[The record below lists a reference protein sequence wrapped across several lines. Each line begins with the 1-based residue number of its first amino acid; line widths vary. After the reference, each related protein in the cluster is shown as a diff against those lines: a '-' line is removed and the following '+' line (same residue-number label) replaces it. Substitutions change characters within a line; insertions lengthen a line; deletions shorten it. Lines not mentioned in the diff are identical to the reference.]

1 MSDKT
6 TEIFEHLRYNLIT
19 KDRRFSEVNGKLCFE
34 GVNVEEL
41 AKKYGSPV
49 YVYSEKELLR
59 NLAEIE
65 EAFKG
70 HKNTKIF
77 YASKACSVMAILRIL
92 KDAGC
97 GIETNSLNEIK
108 KAVEIGFKGEDIVFN
123 GVMKTRED
131 LEYAIAHDLYLINVD
146 SLYELDMIDEI
157 SRAQKKVAHVCV
169 RVEPNVPSATHPGLV
184 TAFHAKSGIDLQ
196 QAEGAVRRILEM
208 PYVQVRGLHMHV
220 GDQVP
225 ESEPFAKATAV
236 LVNESIRLEKLFGI
250 KFDLINVGGGIPVP
264 YKYDEENGDSLHD
277 NMYAGINSKDF
288 ADAII
293 GEVQKWGEDKQIC
306 IEPGRKIPSS
316 AAVMLSTIKCEKIK
330 TNYDLE
336 GNVQCHVDW
345 KFCDAG
351 YNVMADAQHYAWFF
365 YIYNASRIAEPH
377 DHYVKIAGP
386 LCDGGDY
393 YHMGVKGEEFLM
405 PKDTT
410 IDDVFVFL
418 DAGAYSIE
426 SQTVYNCR
434 ARTAV
439 VLIDKDGKDRL
450 IRHADT
456 YEDMVS
462 YDIY

>member
-220 GDQVP
+220 GDQVLQVVKR
-225 ESEPFAKATAV
+225 SLKA
-236 LVNESIRLEKLFGI
+236 
-250 KFDLINVGGGIPVP
+250 
-264 YKYDEENGDSLHD
+264 
-277 NMYAGINSKDF
+277 
-288 ADAII
+288 
-293 GEVQKWGEDKQIC
+293 QK
-306 IEPGRKIPSS
+306 R
-316 AAVMLSTIKCEKIK
+316 
-330 TNYDLE
+330 
-336 GNVQCHVDW
+336 
-345 KFCDAG
+345 
-351 YNVMADAQHYAWFF
+351 
-365 YIYNASRIAEPH
+365 SRH
-377 DHYVKIAGP
+377 
-386 LCDGGDY
+386 
-393 YHMGVKGEEFLM
+393 F
-405 PKDTT
+405 
-410 IDDVFVFL
+410 
-418 DAGAYSIE
+418 S
-426 SQTVYNCR
+426 
-434 ARTAV
+434 
-439 VLIDKDGKDRL
+439 
-450 IRHADT
+450 
-456 YEDMVS
+456 
-462 YDIY
+462 

>member
-1 MSDKT
+1 MSDQIIDT
-6 TEIFEHLRYNLIT
+6 FEGLRHNLIE
-19 KDRRFSEVNGKLCFE
+19 KDRRFSEKDGKLCFE
-34 GVNVEEL
+34 GVNLEEL
-41 AKKYGSPV
+41 ARKYNSPV
-49 YVYSEKELLR
+49 YVYSEKEILR
-59 NLAEIE
+59 NLEEIR
-65 EAFKG
+65 EAFSG

-77 YASKACSVMAILRIL
+77 FASKACSVMAILRIL
-92 KDAGC
+92 RDAGC
-97 GIETNSLNEIK
+97 GVETNSLNEIK
-108 KAVEIGFKGEDIVFN
+108 KAIKIGFKGEDIVFN

-157 SRAQKKVAHVCV
+157 SREQKRVANVCV

-196 QAEGAVRRILEM
+196 QAEEAIERILKM
-208 PYVQVRGLHMHV
+208 PYVKVHGLHMHV

-236 LVNESIRLEKLFGI
+236 LVKESKRLEEKFGI

-264 YKYDEENGDSLHD
+264 YKYDDENGDPLHD

-293 GEVQKWGEDKQIC
+293 GEVKKWGDDKQIC

-316 AAVMLSTIKCEKIK
+316 AAVLLSTVRCEKIK
-330 TNYDLE
+330 TNYDLD

-365 YIYNASRIAEPH
+365 YIYNASRITEAH

-405 PKDTT
+405 PKTTT

-434 ARTAV
+434 PRTGV
-439 VLIDKDGKDRL
+439 VLIDKDGHDHL
-450 IRHADT
+450 IRREDT
-456 YEDMVS
+456 FEDMIS
-462 YDIY
+462 YDIF